1 LQSQHLPAGFI
12 GGTTMEVHYIDIASD
27 KPEFLP
33 LPKLQ
38 LKRKGVQFDR
48 ARLIADVRGRG
59 WHHDAHGR
67 FYVVRPPT
75 WEFEL

>member
-1 LQSQHLPAGFI
+1 
-12 GGTTMEVHYIDIASD
+12 MEVHYIDIAFD

-33 LPKLQ
+33 LPKLLAE
-38 LKRKGVQFDR
+38 LKGKGVQFDR